1 MATTGDRIKEVRE
14 SVRMTQ
20 DDLADKA
27 GLSKGFIS
35 DIENSKRGISAEN
48 LLRVADALGAS
59 MDYLAKGE
67 TQISVRRK
75 PIEIPPELSTA
86 AEQLNL
92 TYSQTLELLEAY
104 NSVIAR
110 RSARQ
115 LDPFTADQWKRLH
128 LAIQKVFNAEN
139 K

>member
-14 SVRMTQ
+14 SVRITQ
-20 DDLADKA
+20 EELADKA
-27 GLSKGFIS
+27 DLSKGFIS
-35 DIENSKRGISAEN
+35 DIENNKRGISAEN
-48 LLRVADALGAS
+48 LLRIADVLGAS
-59 MDYLAKGE
+59 LDYLAKGE
-67 TQISVRRK
+67 TQSSQSRK

-92 TYSQTLELLEAY
+92 TYSQTLELLETY

-115 LDPFTADQWKRLH
+115 LTAFTVDQWKRLH
-128 LAIQKVFNAEN
+128 AAIQRVFNPG

>member
-14 SVRMTQ
+14 SMRMTQ
-20 DDLADKA
+20 DELADKA
-27 GLSKGFIS
+27 GLSKGFVS
-35 DIENSKRGISAEN
+35 DVENNKRGISAEN
-48 LLRVADALGAS
+48 LLRIADALGATL
-59 MDYLAKGE
+59 DYLAKGE
-67 TQISVRRK
+67 TQTSQRRK

-92 TYSQTLELLEAY
+92 TYSQTLELLETY

-115 LDPFTADQWKRLH
+115 SDPFTVDQWKKLH
-128 LAIQKVFNAEN
+128 TAIQKVFPSDN

>member
-20 DDLADKA
+20 DELAEKA
-27 GLSKGFIS
+27 KLSKGFIS
-35 DIENSKRGISAEN
+35 DVENNKRGISADN
-48 LLRVADALGAS
+48 LLRLADVLGAS
-59 MDYLAKGE
+59 LDYLAKGE
-67 TQISVRRK
+67 IQTSQQRK
-75 PIEIPPELSTA
+75 PVEIPPELSTA

-92 TYSQTLELLEAY
+92 KYSQTLELLETY

-115 LDPFTADQWKRLH
+115 LSPFTVDQWKKLH
-128 LAIQKVFNAEN
+128 AAIQRVFNPEN
-139 K
+139 